1 MAYSCLVELC
11 VPCMTCDVPH
21 VSKAVGARESF
32 KRHEAHGG
40 IGSFTQ
46 NITEL
51 EVIRTET
58 TIG

>member
-1 MAYSCLVELC
+1 
-11 VPCMTCDVPH
+11 MTCNVPH
-21 VSKAVGARESF
+21 VSKEVGARESF

-40 IGSFTQ
+40 IRSFSQ
-46 NITEL
+46 NVAEL